1 MGICALRPQS
11 FLIEMFRQEQPLAM
25 EKLRQQAG
33 DGSRTLRQ
41 FLEILS
47 AIVSECTTLVS
58 ETPQGE

>member
-41 FLEILS
+41 YS
-47 AIVSECTTLVS
+47 SKS
-58 ETPQGE
+58 